1 MQITL
6 SSELIRLVPA
16 FVYRERAYSK
26 EHRGTQK
33 RRHEASSSCFSGH
46 QADGT
51 FVSEETKASGE
62 DRKYHF

>member
-1 MQITL
+1 MHITL
-6 SSELIRLVPA
+6 SNELIRLVPA

-33 RRHEASSSCFSGH
+33 RCHEVSSSRFSGH
-46 QADGT
+46 QADRP